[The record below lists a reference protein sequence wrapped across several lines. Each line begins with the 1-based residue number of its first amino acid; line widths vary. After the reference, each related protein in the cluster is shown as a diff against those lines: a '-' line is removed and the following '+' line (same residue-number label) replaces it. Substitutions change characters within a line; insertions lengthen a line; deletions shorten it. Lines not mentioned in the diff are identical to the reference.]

1 MRRTTRYPVS
11 GANSLWQLYKT
22 VPFWKVAKNFSIIQI
37 GRYTPSVALKRFF
50 YRTFLHMEIG
60 EKTALAVMVM
70 PDLLF
75 PEKIQI
81 GTNSIVGYNTTLLA
95 HEYLID
101 EYRLGDIVIGNEV
114 MIGANSTI
122 LPGVKIGDRA
132 IVSAGTLVHRDV
144 PAGSMVG
151 GNPMQLI
158 YTAEERAEREKQNN
172 SSRPKGFEEEI
183 EENSTRRS

>member
-22 VPFWKVAKNFSIIQI
+22 VPFWKVVKNFIVIQI
-37 GRYTPSVALKRFF
+37 GRYTPSVALKRLL
-50 YRTFLHMEIG
+50 YRAFLHMEIG
-60 EKTALAVMVM
+60 EKAALAVMVM

-75 PEKIQI
+75 PEKIKI
-81 GTNSIVGYNTTLLA
+81 GHNSIVGYNTTLLA

-101 EYRLGDIVIGNEV
+101 EYRLGDIVIGNDV

-132 IVSAGTLVHRDV
+132 VVSAGSLVHRDV

-158 YTAEERAEREKQNN
+158 YTAEQRAEREKQQN
-172 SSRPKGFEEEI
+172 SSQPNQFAEEAGRE
-183 EENSTRRS
+183 STRRT